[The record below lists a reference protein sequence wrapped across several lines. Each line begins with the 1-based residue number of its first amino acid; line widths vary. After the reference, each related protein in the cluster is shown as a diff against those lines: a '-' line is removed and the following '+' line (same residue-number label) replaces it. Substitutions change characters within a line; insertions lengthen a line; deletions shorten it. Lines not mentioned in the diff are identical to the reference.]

1 MFFKRGVLKHFATL
15 TGKHLCWSLFLMKE
29 TPTLVF
35 LYIFRDIKEQVF
47 YRAPPV
53 AASNIKKKTSRDSK

>member
-1 MFFKRGVLKHFATL
+1 
-15 TGKHLCWSLFLMKE
+15 MKE
-29 TPTLVF
+29 TPTRVF
-35 LYIFRDIKEQVF
+35 LYIFQDIKEQLF